1 VLSAESLP
9 GVEIAYFEVSGA
21 QEGPRVTVIAG
32 IHGCEYASMLG
43 VRRFVRALDPEQ
55 LCGTLV
61 AVPIVNVPAFVSRSP
76 FVVPED
82 GKNLNRCFPGAPD
95 GTAAERLAHLVFTE
109 LIRPSDY
116 LLDCH
121 AGDLPEDLEPF
132 ALYDESPVETA
143 ARAMAV
149 AYGADYVIRNPST
162 GGAVGGS
169 TSEAAASIGVPA
181 IIAEAGGRGIV
192 EEDAVERHVAGIG
205 NVLRSLRML
214 GGETAE
220 LRTVHHLDR
229 FLWLRSEHAGWWEPA
244 VRVGSS
250 VPAGGLLGTVC
261 DPYGDEL
268 ERIVAPEAG
277 VPMFITSSPAVAADG
292 LLLGLGA
299 GERPV

>member
-1 VLSAESLP
+1 LP
-9 GVEIAYFEVSGA
+9 GVEIAYFEAQGA
-21 QEGPRVTVIAG
+21 REGPRVTVIAG

-43 VRRFVRALDPEQ
+43 VRRFIRALDPAA
-55 LCGTLV
+55 LAGTVV

-82 GKNLNRCFPGAPD
+82 GKNLNRSFPGAAD

-109 LIRPSDY
+109 LITPSDY

-132 ALYDESPVETA
+132 ALYDESPVEDA
-143 ARAMAV
+143 ARTMAM
-149 AYGADYVIRNPST
+149 AYGADYVIRSPQT

-169 TSEAAASIGVPA
+169 SSQAAASIGVPA

-192 EEDAVERHVAGIG
+192 EEDAVARHVAGIG
-205 NVLRSLRML
+205 NVLRVL
-214 GGETAE
+214 GLLDGGDAPES
-220 LRTVHHLDR
+220 RPVHHLDR
-229 FLWLRSEHAGWWEPA
+229 FLWLRSQHAGWWEPA

-250 VPAGGLLGTVC
+250 VPAGGLLGTVA
-261 DPYGDEL
+261 DAYGDEL

-299 GERPV
+299 GERAD